1 MVTLGEGYRALGAGM
16 SSSYRSRAKELKD
29 LQRQQLLMAALTP
42 VAQGVGQ
49 FATDLISA
57 PFKEAATNF
66 YNRGA
71 GRGLNAKLRVYQNG
85 LKAAASRNEKIT
97 EQGHDQY
104 YSSLNEQ
111 YDKAYEDKMRAELGE
126 SYNVNNPVYVE
137 GLEQLEAA
145 KRAARQQE
153 YDEHIE
159 EYNMYLNAASPT
171 EIQRVVD
178 KYNPNPKNLG
188 SYLVKKAYRA
198 VRGIS
203 TEDAEDAAL
212 TKMQSHFLNEYG
224 LDLSDE
230 GIKKIRE
237 VRSRGTNA
245 YFNPEV
251 VKSMPI
257 FKDAEYVTA
266 SEDYKNRLN
275 FQAEVRKS
283 NNGGYIAIFED
294 LQRQDPKRLV
304 SPEEVESAISNKF
317 AEVIGADLK
326 DSQASFRD
334 RMQVADLPDVLREQ
348 IKNMSEKEQQTELV
362 RIADGVYST
371 ARMLVQDEYLNA
383 GVGRERSFSALDGIE
398 FTRRVE
404 EVADSLFRS
413 DLSLDVLKG
422 PMFYG
427 LLGGSPKGRIQLMEN
442 LSREMSDNPR
452 AATDDSRQDTSD
464 SRETPQPPVYVGKV
478 DLREPNQEQT
488 LNYIRNGLE
497 SIISNSTSRAE
508 QLTEFRALEQVAKGK
523 IKTAQGL
530 PDNAVIP
537 FIYPD
542 ALQEQI
548 DSLEPSTNY
557 GYLNPVIGGASTIGR
572 ELQKMA
578 ESVDVSE
585 IPTGYSMAES
595 IGGLR
600 SDMQQR
606 ALEERGRGPS
616 EVELQRRR
624 DYENRSSSEAF
635 GDTEMGREM
644 SPLGQARSAY
654 RSNLREPFQNIGRVR
669 SLFDSDDTSDSE
681 PSASVTAARQAYDD
695 NRREP
700 FQNIDTLMN
709 SGNIQDVAKRALNA
723 IGVRVEPKSPERV
736 AEIMQQRKEAIEAY
750 EATREKKSVAKE
762 PAIIDS
768 FIDFFIPG
776 AQASRV
782 IEEEVTAPVSQIG
795 SISNRQQQKEI
806 DRWENKKTM
815 SVSGV
820 VRGGKKVTI
829 GTTDPVS
836 FIRNSD
842 LTPTE
847 SIALYYTAL
856 KKHADERPS
865 AKPYAMKP
873 LTQAMLWTYEAMP
886 EKVEGLERVFATRL
900 QSKEM
905 ASNVLAIVDSDDSQA
920 EINSYS
926 SRVSEMSK
934 AEKEAEYK
942 RQLRVAKKVPT
953 ETDEDFAR
961 NAVEYLKLQS
971 IFGEENDRTVNSGG
985 RGGKVTVNDKVD
997 EYYTNMLQFNS
1008 SSYDKQTELYADV
1021 LLQLNNSSRPFSLLA
1036 QN

>member
-16 SSSYRSRAKELKD
+16 ERSYRSRADELKD
-29 LQRQQLLMAALTP
+29 FQRRQLLTAALTP
-42 VAQGVGQ
+42 IAQGVGQ

-57 PFKEAATNF
+57 PFKEAATSF

-85 LKAAASRNEKIT
+85 LKTSADRNAKIN

-104 YSSLNEQ
+104 YSFLNEQ

-126 SYNVNNPVYVE
+126 SYNVNNPIYVE
-137 GLEQLEAA
+137 GLGQLETA

-159 EYNMYLNAASPT
+159 EYNMYLNAASPE
-171 EIQRVVD
+171 EIDRVVK

-188 SYLVKKAYRA
+188 SYVFKKAYRA

-203 TEDAEDAAL
+203 TEEAEDAAL

-230 GIKKIRE
+230 GIKKIKE

-251 VKSMPI
+251 VKSLPM
-257 FKDAEYVTA
+257 FKSPEYVAA
-266 SEDYKNRLN
+266 SEDYKERLN
-275 FQAEVRKS
+275 FQAEARGS
-283 NNGGYIAIFED
+283 NNGGYIALFEEA
-294 LQRQDPKRLV
+294 QSKNPNRLV
-304 SPEEVESAISNKF
+304 SQAEVESLVTSRFGEI
-317 AEVIGADLK
+317 VGADLK
-326 DSQASFRD
+326 DSQAAFRD
-334 RMQVADLPDVLREQ
+334 TMQVADLPTVLKEQ
-348 IKNMSEKEQQTELV
+348 IKGMTSAEQKAELV
-362 RIADGVYST
+362 KISDGVYSA

-383 GVGRERSFSALDGIE
+383 GVGSSLSFTSLDKVKFTKRVDQVARAL
-398 FTRRVE
+398 F
-404 EVADSLFRS
+404 SS
-413 DLSLDVLKG
+413 DLSLDVLKE
-422 PMFYG
+422 PMF
-427 LLGGSPKGRIQLMEN
+427 GGSPKGRIQLMEN
-442 LSREMSDNPR
+442 LSREMSANPIGADDR
-452 AATDDSRQDTSD
+452 STGTDVRPRQGTNVLE
-464 SRETPQPPVYVGKV
+464 ETPQPTVVGAL
-478 DLREPNQEQT
+478 DLRDPNQEQT
-488 LNYIRNGLE
+488 VNFMREGLG
-497 SIISNSTSRAE
+497 SIISNDTSPAE
-508 QLTEFRALEQVAKGK
+508 KLTAFRALEQEIKDK

-530 PDNAVIP
+530 PDNAVLP

-557 GYLNPVIGGASTIGR
+557 GYLNPVMGGASIIAR
-572 ELQKMA
+572 ELQKL
-578 ESVDVSE
+578 DVSK

-624 DYENRSSSEAF
+624 EYENRSSSEAF

-669 SLFDSDDTSDSE
+669 SLLDSEDTPDSE
-681 PSASVTAARQAYDD
+681 PSSSV
-695 NRREP
+695 
-700 FQNIDTLMN
+700 L

-736 AEIMQQRKEAIEAY
+736 AEIMQQRAEAIEAY
-750 EATREKKSVAKE
+750 EAARKNKSVEQE
-762 PAIIDS
+762 PTIIDS

-776 AQASRV
+776 AQASKV
-782 IEEEVTAPVSQIG
+782 IEEEEARPVSQIG
-795 SISNRQQQKEI
+795 AIANRQQQKEV

-815 SVSGV
+815 DISGV

-856 KKHADERPS
+856 KEHANERPS
-865 AKPYAMKP
+865 AKSYAMKP

-886 EKVEGLERVFATRL
+886 EEVEGLERVFTTRL
-900 QSKEM
+900 QSREM
-905 ASNVLAIVDSDDSQA
+905 ASNVLSIVNSDNSQS
-920 EINSYS
+920 EIDSYS
-926 SRVSEMSK
+926 ARVSQMSK
-934 AEKEAEYK
+934 GEKETEYK

-953 ETDEDFAR
+953 ETDEDYAR
-961 NAVEYLKLQS
+961 NAIEYLKLQS
-971 IFGEENDRTVNSGG
+971 IFGEDDDRIVTSGG
-985 RGGKVTVNDKVD
+985 RSGKTTVNDKVD
-997 EYYTNMLQFNS
+997 EYYTNMLQFDS
-1008 SSYDKQTELYADV
+1008 PAYDKQTQLYANV
-1021 LLQLNNSSRPFSLLA
+1021 LLQISPISRPSSLLA

>member
-16 SSSYRSRAKELKD
+16 ERSYRSRADELKD
-29 LQRQQLLMAALTP
+29 FQRRQLLTAALTP
-42 VAQGVGQ
+42 IAQGVGQ

-57 PFKEAATNF
+57 PFKEAATSF

-85 LKAAASRNEKIT
+85 LKTSADRNAKIN

-104 YSSLNEQ
+104 YSFLNEQ
-111 YDKAYEDKMRAELGE
+111 YDKAYEDRMRAELGE
-126 SYNVNNPVYVE
+126 SYNVNNPIYVE
-137 GLEQLEAA
+137 GLGQLETA

-153 YDEHIE
+153 YDEHKE
-159 EYNMYLNAASPT
+159 EYNMYLNAASPE
-171 EIQRVVD
+171 EIDRVVK

-188 SYLVKKAYRA
+188 SYLFKKAYRA

-203 TEDAEDAAL
+203 TEEAEDAAL

-224 LDLSDE
+224 LDLSEE
-230 GIKKIRE
+230 GIKKIKA

-251 VKSMPI
+251 LNSIPI
-257 FKDAEYVTA
+257 FKTPEYTA
-266 SEDYKNRLN
+266 AHNDYKKRLN
-275 FQAEVRKS
+275 FQAEARGS
-283 NNGGYIAIFED
+283 NNGGYIALFEEA
-294 LQRQDPKRLV
+294 QRQNPNRLV
-304 SPEEVESAISNKF
+304 SQAEVESLVTNTF
-317 AEVIGADLK
+317 GEVVGADLK
-326 DSQASFRD
+326 DSQAAFRD
-334 RMQVADLPDVLREQ
+334 TMQVADLPEVLRDQ
-348 IKNMSEKEQQTELV
+348 LKNMSEKEQKAELV
-362 RIADGVYST
+362 TISDGVYST

-383 GVGRERSFSALDGIE
+383 GVGSSMSFTSLDKVKFTKRVDQVARAL
-398 FTRRVE
+398 F
-404 EVADSLFRS
+404 SS
-413 DLSLDVLKG
+413 DLSLDVLKE
-422 PMFYG
+422 PMFV
-427 LLGGSPKGRIQLMEN
+427 GSPTGRIQLMQN
-442 LSREMSDNPR
+442 LSREMSANPIE
-452 AATDDSRQDTSD
+452 ADDSTGQATNVLE
-464 SRETPQPPVYVGKV
+464 ETPQPTVVGAL
-478 DLREPNQEQT
+478 DLRDPNQEQT
-488 LNYIRNGLE
+488 VNFMREGLG
-497 SIISNSTSRAE
+497 SIISNDASPAE
-508 QLTEFRALEQVAKGK
+508 KLTAFRALEQEIKDK

-530 PDNAVIP
+530 PDNAVLP

-557 GYLNPVIGGASTIGR
+557 GYLNPAMGGASIIAR
-572 ELQKMA
+572 ELQKL
-578 ESVDVSE
+578 DVSK

-624 DYENRSSSEAF
+624 EYENRSSSEAF

-654 RSNLREPFQNIGRVR
+654 RSNIREPFQNIGRVR
-669 SLFDSDDTSDSE
+669 SLLDGEDTPDSE
-681 PSASVTAARQAYDD
+681 PSASV
-695 NRREP
+695 
-700 FQNIDTLMN
+700 L

-736 AEIMQQRKEAIEAY
+736 AEIMQQRTEAIEAY
-750 EATREKKSVAKE
+750 EAARKSKSVEQE
-762 PAIIDS
+762 PTIIDS

-776 AQASRV
+776 AQASKV
-782 IEEEVTAPVSQIG
+782 IEEEEARPVSQIG
-795 SISNRQQQKEI
+795 AIANRQQQKEV

-815 SVSGV
+815 DISGV

-856 KKHADERPS
+856 KEHANERPS
-865 AKPYAMKP
+865 AKSYAMKP
-873 LTQAMLWTYEAMP
+873 LTQAMLWTYEALP
-886 EKVEGLERVFATRL
+886 EEVEGLERVFTTRL
-900 QSKEM
+900 QSREM
-905 ASNVLAIVDSDDSQA
+905 ASNVLSIVNSNDSQS
-920 EINSYS
+920 EIDSYS
-926 SRVSEMSK
+926 ARVSQMSK
-934 AEKEAEYK
+934 GEKETEYK

-953 ETDEDFAR
+953 ETDEDYAR
-961 NAVEYLKLQS
+961 NAIEYLKLQS
-971 IFGEENDRTVNSGG
+971 IFGEDDDRIVTSGG
-985 RGGKVTVNDKVD
+985 RSGKTTVNDKVD
-997 EYYTNMLQFNS
+997 EYYTNMLQFDS
-1008 SSYDKQTELYADV
+1008 PSYDKQTQLYANV
-1021 LLQLNNSSRPFSLLA
+1021 LLQISPISRPSSLLA

>member
-57 PFKEAATNF
+57 PFKEAATSF

-85 LKAAASRNEKIT
+85 LKTSADRNAKIN

-104 YSSLNEQ
+104 YSFLNEQ

-126 SYNVNNPVYVE
+126 SYNVNNPIYVE
-137 GLEQLEAA
+137 GLGQLETA

-159 EYNMYLNAASPT
+159 EYNMYLNAASPE
-171 EIQRVVD
+171 EIDRVVK

-188 SYLVKKAYRA
+188 SYVFKKAYRA

-203 TEDAEDAAL
+203 TEEAEDAAL

-230 GIKKIRE
+230 GIKKIKE

-251 VKSMPI
+251 VKSLPM
-257 FKDAEYVTA
+257 FKSPEYVSA
-266 SEDYKNRLN
+266 SEDYKERLN
-275 FQAEVRKS
+275 FQAAARGS
-283 NNGGYIAIFED
+283 NNGGYIALFEEA
-294 LQRQDPKRLV
+294 QSKNPNRLV
-304 SPEEVESAISNKF
+304 SQAEVESLVTSRFGEI
-317 AEVIGADLK
+317 VGADLK
-326 DSQASFRD
+326 DSQAAFRD
-334 RMQVADLPDVLREQ
+334 TMQVADLPEVLRDQ
-348 IKNMSEKEQQTELV
+348 LKNMSEKEQTSELV
-362 RIADGVYST
+362 KISDGVYST
-371 ARMLVQDEYLNA
+371 ARMLVQDEYLND
-383 GVGRERSFSALDGIE
+383 GVGSSMSFTSLDKVRFIKRVDQVARAL
-398 FTRRVE
+398 F
-404 EVADSLFRS
+404 SS
-413 DLSLDVLKG
+413 DLSLDVLKE
-422 PMFYG
+422 PMAPAF
-427 LLGGSPKGRIQLMEN
+427 LGGSPKGRIQLMQN
-442 LSREMSDNPR
+442 LSREMSANPTE
-452 AATDDSRQDTSD
+452 ADASTGQATNILKEPTVPMDR
-464 SRETPQPPVYVGKV
+464 V
-478 DLREPNQEQT
+478 DLRTPDQEST
-488 LNYIRNGLE
+488 LNYMRAEIA
-497 SIISNSTSRAE
+497 SIISSDTSPDKKLMA
-508 QLTEFRALEQVAKGK
+508 FRTLERETKDK
-523 IKTAQGL
+523 IKAEQGL
-530 PDNAVIP
+530 PDNAVLP

-557 GYLNPVIGGASTIGR
+557 GYLNPVMGGASIIGR

-578 ESVDVSE
+578 ESIDVSK

-624 DYENRSSSEAF
+624 EYENRSSSEAF

-669 SLFDSDDTSDSE
+669 SLLDSDDTSDSE
-681 PSASVTAARQAYDD
+681 PSASVTAARQAYDA

-768 FIDFFIPG
+768 VIDFFIPG

-782 IEEEVTAPVSQIG
+782 IEEEEARPVSQIG
-795 SISNRQQQKEI
+795 AIANRQQQKEV

-815 SVSGV
+815 DISGV

-856 KKHADERPS
+856 KEHANERPS
-865 AKPYAMKP
+865 AKSYAMKP

-886 EKVEGLERVFATRL
+886 EEVEGLERVFTTRL
-900 QSKEM
+900 QSREM
-905 ASNVLAIVDSDDSQA
+905 ASNVLSIVNSDNSQS
-920 EINSYS
+920 EIDSYS
-926 SRVSEMSK
+926 ARVSQMSK
-934 AEKEAEYK
+934 GEKETEYK

-953 ETDEDFAR
+953 ETDEDYAR
-961 NAVEYLKLQS
+961 NAIEYLKLQS
-971 IFGEENDRTVNSGG
+971 IFGEDDDRIVTSGG
-985 RGGKVTVNDKVD
+985 RSGKTTVNDKVD
-997 EYYTNMLQFNS
+997 EYYTNMLQFDS
-1008 SSYDKQTELYADV
+1008 PAYDKQTQLYANV
-1021 LLQLNNSSRPFSLLA
+1021 LLQISPISRPSSLLA